1 MGDKFLGTSII
12 LFILVFLL
20 VAFGL
25 FIKRFIDNKEKLK
38 KINDTDSELLKNEF
52 ETKLLKKKE
61 EEQIRLQSGD
71 VTLLLEIIDRVFKS
85 SKIAGLV
92 KDKDFKLLELSTLFF
107 NIKLHPMEDLVSTT
121 KEITLK
127 NGDVYRQNKHL
138 ITVKKEYA
146 EKVFLSSY
154 KVLEEVFS
162 NIPTIN
168 NISINTYLEEDSNYK
183 CVLTVTCDRASFENS
198 KSKNNY
204 NEKLDLMLTDYK
216 YDFKEHI
223 FEEVSLIEFDSTIP
237 NKVQR
242 KDNINLK
249 KDNITIKDDS
259 FSKLV
264 EQFLASKN
272 IKNYLIDNSKDNLSL
287 LLCNEPEKIIVAVS
301 DDSSVIHEEDLKFV
315 YHRLIKD
322 EFEKVIFLSNGS
334 YSLDSVTYASV
345 NKMDIIDKS
354 KLEKM
359 FDF

>member
-1 MGDKFLGTSII
+1 M
-12 LFILVFLL
+12 LFISVFLL

-25 FIKRFIDNKEKLK
+25 FIKRFIDNKDKLK
-38 KINDTDSELLKNEF
+38 KINSTDSELLKNEF

-138 ITVKKEYA
+138 MTVKKEYA

-162 NIPTIN
+162 NIPTIK
-168 NISINTYLEEDSNYK
+168 NISINTYLEESNSEYK
-183 CVLTVTCDRASFENS
+183 CVLTVTCDRDSFENS
-198 KSKNNY
+198 KSKNSY

-237 NKVQR
+237 NKVQS
-242 KDNINLK
+242 KE
-249 KDNITIKDDS
+249 NITLKDVS

-264 EQFLASKN
+264 EQFLESKN

-287 LLCNEPEKIIVAVS
+287 FICNEPEKTIVAIS
-301 DDSSVIHEEDLKFV
+301 DDSSIIHEEDLKFV

-334 YSLDSVTYASV
+334 FSLDSVTYASV
-345 NKMDIIDKS
+345 NKIDIIDKS

-359 FDF
+359 FDV

>member
-12 LFILVFLL
+12 IFILVFLF

-38 KINDTDSELLKNEF
+38 KINSTESELLKNEL

-61 EEQIRLQSGD
+61 EEQVRLLAGD
-71 VTLLLEIIDRVFKS
+71 ATLLLEIIDRIFKS
-85 SKIAGLV
+85 SKVSALV

-107 NIKLHPMEDLVSTT
+107 NIKLHPMEELVSTT

-127 NGDVYRQNKHL
+127 NGEVYRQNKHL

-154 KVLEEVFS
+154 KVIEEVFS

-168 NISINTYLEEDSNYK
+168 NISVNTYLEEESSIYK
-183 CVLTVTCDRASFENS
+183 CVLSVTCDRDSFEKS
-198 KSKNNY
+198 KSKNLY
-204 NEKLDLMLTDYK
+204 NEKLDVMLIDYK
-216 YDFKEHI
+216 YDFKDHS
-223 FEEVSLIEFDSTIP
+223 FEEVSPIEFDSTLP
-237 NKVQR
+237 NSIKPNENIDL
-242 KDNINLK
+242 KDK
-249 KDNITIKDDS
+249 S

-264 EQFLASKN
+264 EQFLESKN

-287 LLCNEPEKIIVAVS
+287 FICNEPQKIIVAIS
-301 DDSSVIHEEDLKFV
+301 DDSSIIHEEDLKFV

-334 YSLDSVTYASV
+334 FSLDAVTYASV
-345 NKMDIIDKS
+345 NKIDIIDKS

-359 FDF
+359 FNL